1 MCYARGFLYT
11 SPKNS
16 SDPHRVEHDG
26 ALGITEAIGY
36 LVSLA
41 ANTRVCEMKIIG

>member
-11 SPKNS
+11 SPKDS

-26 ALGITEAIGY
+26 ALGIIEGIGS
-36 LVSLA
+36 LVSLT
-41 ANTRVCEMKIIG
+41 ANTRVCEIKIIG